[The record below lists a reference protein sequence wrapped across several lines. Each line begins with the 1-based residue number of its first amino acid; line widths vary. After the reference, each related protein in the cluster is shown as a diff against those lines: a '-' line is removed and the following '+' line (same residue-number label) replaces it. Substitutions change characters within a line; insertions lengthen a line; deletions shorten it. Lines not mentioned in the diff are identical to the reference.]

1 MNTEEELVI
10 NIWDMFKDNVPA
22 KQKTDRAYSL
32 LKYFVDAEII
42 TDVSSLEGEDD
53 NIDEA
58 IALFDDE
65 DGEDYY

>member
-22 KQKTDRAYSL
+22 KQKTDRAYAL

-42 TDVSSLEGEDD
+42 TDVAALEGEDD

-58 IALFDDE
+58 ITLFDDE